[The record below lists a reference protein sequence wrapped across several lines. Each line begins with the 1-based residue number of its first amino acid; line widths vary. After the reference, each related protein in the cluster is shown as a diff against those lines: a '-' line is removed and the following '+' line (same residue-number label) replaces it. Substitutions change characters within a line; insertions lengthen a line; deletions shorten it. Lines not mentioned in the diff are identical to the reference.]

1 MKVLLVEDDAA
12 IGEGV
17 VLGLT
22 ASGMTVDW
30 VTTGGQALAA
40 LTNPAY
46 SVVVLDLGLPDMDG
60 LDLLARARHRG
71 TLPPVLILSARNQPQ
86 QRVTG
91 LNLGADDYLV
101 KPFDFDELVARLHAL
116 HRRRLPNQGA
126 RFSLAELSVD
136 PLQREAT
143 LAGTPLALSPKEFN
157 LLAAL
162 IEQPGAVR
170 SLPWLEDRLYAWGE
184 EVASNAVQVHLHNLR
199 RKLGE
204 GWVHNIRGVGYKLA
218 RPSPGP
224 SSSSPPSSPAY
235 PPPSARLPNPA
246 DD

>member
-22 ASGMTVDW
+22 ASGLTVDW

-40 LTNPAY
+40 LANPAY

-60 LDLLARARHRG
+60 LDLLGRARRQG
-71 TLPPVLILSARNQPQ
+71 ALPPVLILSARNQPQ
-86 QRVTG
+86 HRVAG

-116 HRRRLPNQGA
+116 HRRRLPSQGA
-126 RFSLAELSVD
+126 QFSLADLTVD

-162 IEQPGAVR
+162 IEQPGVVR

-218 RPSPGP
+218 RP
-224 SSSSPPSSPAY
+224 PA
-235 PPPSARLPNPA
+235 PELP